1 MADSV
6 IDTGSTF
13 EISVIV
19 PTFNGESRLPD
30 LFKSF
35 QKFIIPPSFR
45 WEIIVI
51 DNNSGDRT
59 ADVVRSWQ
67 DSWTT
72 CPLRY
77 GFEPYQGAAYARWKG
92 IDLAQGRYVIFVDD
106 DNVLVPHWITAAWKF
121 AQTHPN
127 AGAIAGP
134 VVGDYETPPPENF
147 EQIEKFLAVRDYPDY
162 DNQPCLFAPQNLQ
175 LPPSAALL
183 VDRLRW
189 LNSVPRQQLLTG
201 KTPQFLLQGDDY
213 EPLLYLH
220 KHGWEI
226 WFNPELVSHHKIPQW
241 RLTQKYLTQ
250 LARGCGLATY
260 ALRLINAPRSQHRYL
275 AFKTS
280 LGSLKRLL
288 VKGIE
293 WAIASGALKRVIA
306 IEIVFLWGT
315 FESPIFYHR
324 KIRKKSPPQI
334 VEAKMQQQYKAGD

>member
-1 MADSV
+1 MADKV
-6 IDTGSTF
+6 TDNDSTC

-35 QKFIIPPSFR
+35 QKFNIPETLS
-45 WEIIVI
+45 WEIIVV

-59 ADVVRSWQ
+59 AEVIRSWQ
-67 DSWTT
+67 DGWMI

-77 GFEPYQGAAYARWKG
+77 GFEPRQGAAYARWKG
-92 IDLAQGRYVIFVDD
+92 IDLAHGRYVIFVDD
-106 DNVLVPHWITAAWKF
+106 DNFLVPHWISAAWKF
-121 AQTHPN
+121 AQSHPN

-134 VVGDYETPPPENF
+134 VVGNYETPPPENF

-162 DNQPCLFAPQNLQ
+162 NNQPCLFSPQNLQ

-183 VDRLRW
+183 IDRLKW
-189 LNSVPRQQLLTG
+189 LKSVPRQQLLTG
-201 KTPQFLLQGDDY
+201 KPPQFLLQGDDY

-220 KHGWEI
+220 KYGWEI
-226 WFNPELVSHHKIPQW
+226 WFNPDLISHHQIPQW

-260 ALRLINAPRSQHRYL
+260 ALRLINSPRSQHRYL

-280 LGSLKRLL
+280 FGSLKRLL
-288 VKGIE
+288 IKGIE
-293 WAIASGALKRVIA
+293 WAIASKTMKKIIR
-306 IEIVFLWGT
+306 IEIVFLWGSL
-315 FESPIFYHR
+315 ESPIFYHR
-324 KIRKKSPPQI
+324 KIRKPLPPQPLS
-334 VEAKMQQQYKAGD
+334 VASRQQCKTGD